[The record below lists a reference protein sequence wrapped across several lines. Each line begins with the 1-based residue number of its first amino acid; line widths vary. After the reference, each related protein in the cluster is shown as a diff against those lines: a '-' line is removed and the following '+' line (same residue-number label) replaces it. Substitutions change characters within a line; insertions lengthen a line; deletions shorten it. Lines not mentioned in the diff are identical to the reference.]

1 MKTRNAGSSSW
12 LFSGILIIFSAAV
25 IVTGSLIPGTVLAAD
40 VIKIGAVAPKTGPL
54 AGGAAITH
62 WPNITLWVEQVNA
75 RGGLKLNSG
84 MAKLELIEYDD
95 QTNPGETI
103 KAVQRLATQ
112 DKVDFI
118 VAPYGTGLNIASA
131 PIFAKYGYPHIA
143 VSAITDQVEKLT
155 KLYPNLFFTLGDTTG
170 FTESVEQIL
179 SKMRADGKIGNK
191 IAMVNVADAFGI
203 ELAGSARPLFK
214 EAGFEIVY
222 DKSYPLGTQD
232 LSPVIKGAKA
242 SNPDAFV
249 AWSYPPDTFGLTQQ
263 AIIQN
268 LDVKAFYT
276 AVATCFPAYLG
287 KFGAAIEGN
296 LGAGGVNP
304 DTPAMK
310 AYMKAHKEITGKDAD
325 FWASATTYASLQILE
340 QAIEGVGAVD
350 RAAVIEYLKQ
360 NSFDTVL
367 GDITF
372 AKQFNKKFWTVGQW
386 QDGVFYGVA
395 STGRPGEKP
404 VRLKTGWK

>member
-203 ELAGSARPLFK
+203 ELAGPAPL
-214 EAGFEIVY
+214 
-222 DKSYPLGTQD
+222 
-232 LSPVIKGAKA
+232 
-242 SNPDAFV
+242 
-249 AWSYPPDTFGLTQQ
+249 
-263 AIIQN
+263 
-268 LDVKAFYT
+268 
-276 AVATCFPAYLG
+276 
-287 KFGAAIEGN
+287 
-296 LGAGGVNP
+296 
-304 DTPAMK
+304 
-310 AYMKAHKEITGKDAD
+310 
-325 FWASATTYASLQILE
+325 
-340 QAIEGVGAVD
+340 
-350 RAAVIEYLKQ
+350 
-360 NSFDTVL
+360 
-367 GDITF
+367 
-372 AKQFNKKFWTVGQW
+372 
-386 QDGVFYGVA
+386 
-395 STGRPGEKP
+395 
-404 VRLKTGWK
+404 